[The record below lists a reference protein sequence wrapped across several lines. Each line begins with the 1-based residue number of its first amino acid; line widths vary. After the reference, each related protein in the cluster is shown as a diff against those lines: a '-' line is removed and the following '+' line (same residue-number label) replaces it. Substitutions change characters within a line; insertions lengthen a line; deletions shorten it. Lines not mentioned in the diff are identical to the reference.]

1 MNTHNEE
8 ERASKVFK
16 VFQVFEAFKVF
27 KVSHNACQGEDEGN
41 EED

>member
-27 KVSHNACQGEDEGN
+27 KVSHNACQGEDEDN
-41 EED
+41 EVD